1 MRKCGD
7 EEDTT
12 AIVRGATSRASWELP
27 RLWRLETRHQEALT
41 GITATWGWEATA
53 EIAVS
58 KQTSYFICFDVRSG
72 ISLKKKAIFVSL
84 PFYASFLRYVC
95 SIAIFDSTISCADF
109 MTNTRR
115 IFFFKLSVDFVERV
129 KYCGECGLGV
139 MALKLA
145 NRSLDSVIYK

>member
-12 AIVRGATSRASWELP
+12 AFVRGATSRASWELP

-58 KQTSYFICFDVRSG
+58 KQTSSFICFDLRSG
-72 ISLKKKAIFVSL
+72 ISHKKTAFH
-84 PFYASFLRYVC
+84 F
-95 SIAIFDSTISCADF
+95 
-109 MTNTRR
+109 TRH
-115 IFFFKLSVDFVERV
+115 FSDMSEL
-129 KYCGECGLGV
+129 
-139 MALKLA
+139 
-145 NRSLDSVIYK
+145 